1 MKRNTTVTNSEKYRF
16 RTLTGYD
23 EIIIH
28 LSASA
33 GKWLA
38 GTTRTNDGS
47 YISHSTLLW
56 DLVSRM
62 SLKASVSKGFRHTLH
77 LSPGMAQYSELQLQ
91 AEWGMGRKVIR
102 RLLAQMEKVGL
113 MKVAPSVGSDSSPF
127 PSSRDGA
134 SVGRK
139 SSSRIPTTS
148 STARL
153 TWNRKRA
160 YERGRYANWLF
171 PYRNTAV
178 RFRQKPEI
186 KVWFIMF
193 FTERDMPR

>member
-1 MKRNTTVTNSEKYRF
+1 MEKKVKEMKRNITTTNSEKYRF

-23 EIIIH
+23 EIVIH

-33 GKWLA
+33 GEWLA
-38 GTTRTNDGS
+38 GTTRANDGS

-62 SLKASVSKGFRHTLH
+62 SLTASVSEGFRHTLH

-113 MKVAPSVGSDSSPF
+113 IYVHRSTVASTIAFSFIKGWRISGKEEFIENPDYIEFCPF
-127 PSSRDGA
+127 DLEKEEG
-134 SVGRK
+134 
-139 SSSRIPTTS
+139 
-148 STARL
+148 L
-153 TWNRKRA
+153 
-160 YERGRYANWLF
+160 
-171 PYRNTAV
+171 
-178 RFRQKPEI
+178 
-186 KVWFIMF
+186 
-193 FTERDMPR
+193 